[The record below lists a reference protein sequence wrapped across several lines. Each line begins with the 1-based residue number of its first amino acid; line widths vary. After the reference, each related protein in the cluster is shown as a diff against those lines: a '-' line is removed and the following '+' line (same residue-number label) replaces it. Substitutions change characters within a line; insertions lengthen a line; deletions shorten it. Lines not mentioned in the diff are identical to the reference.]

1 MPKVIDG
8 IDYGNWKEE
17 LKERLAELENT
28 RAWLSLFL
36 MGIDSQ
42 AREDDKLAIDLPKEF
57 VERVEACYEIVRKII
72 IDMGKWANI

>member
-1 MPKVIDG
+1 MAKVIDG

-17 LKERLAELENT
+17 LNERLAELENA

-57 VERVEACYEIVRKII
+57 VERVETCYEMVRKIV
-72 IDMGKWANI
+72 IDMTTWSKM